1 MSLTTVE
8 RPLDLIRLSLDEVIY
23 VKCKGNRELRG
34 KLHVRG
40 QKQHPITAFALPH
53 SPQPPRLT
61 LAASSPHVV
70 PPAPVQAFDEHL
82 NMVLGNVEESHT
94 VTETDPDTAESI
106 VRVAKRSIGML
117 YVRGDGVILVTPP
130 LRTGA

>member
-1 MSLTTVE
+1 MWSC
-8 RPLDLIRLSLDEVIY
+8 RP
-23 VKCKGNRELRG
+23 
-34 KLHVRG
+34 
-40 QKQHPITAFALPH
+40 
-53 SPQPPRLT
+53 
-61 LAASSPHVV
+61 AA
-70 PPAPVQAFDEHL
+70 QAFDEHL